1 MPNTLWSVRSQEL
14 QGTKWL
20 QHLSLHQQKTIIL
33 PPNYRTHHG
42 TGYDVNHVEDFRVT
56 FVFENYDAHSRK
68 KNNDVH
74 DEVPTLEIEIE
85 IDNSSVLK
93 VLRCPTKGLSRKQE
107 PTFRMFSFGGFHVS
121 HSFGQFYI
129 AKRGSQNERAR
140 PRKLPEA
147 QVRDRCMMPRCR

>member
-1 MPNTLWSVRSQEL
+1 MRKQSECVAIFNRNAEYLVVGQES
-14 QGTKWL
+14 GTTRNEMAAT
-20 QHLSLHQQKTIIL
+20 SLA
-33 PPNYRTHHG
+33 PPTKDDYSTPKLGTYRTHHG
-42 TGYDVNHVEDFRVT
+42 TGYDVNQVEDFRVT

-121 HSFGQFYI
+121 DSFGQF
-129 AKRGSQNERAR
+129 
-140 PRKLPEA
+140 
-147 QVRDRCMMPRCR
+147 